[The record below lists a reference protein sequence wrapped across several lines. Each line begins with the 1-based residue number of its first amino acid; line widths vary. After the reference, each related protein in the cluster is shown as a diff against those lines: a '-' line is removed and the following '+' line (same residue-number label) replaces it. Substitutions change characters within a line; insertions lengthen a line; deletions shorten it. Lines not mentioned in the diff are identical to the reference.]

1 MINPEQEHGRPPP
14 SKTSGPRTSP
24 PFAPGLTVRPSGL
37 GYPCIRLLKDQRPQ
51 TQGPRLVDTWGFK
64 GGSPLPPR
72 DSQDLF
78 SLGADLFAPTWTPG
92 FEPDQFELPEPQAPP
107 GLN

>member
-1 MINPEQEHGRPPP
+1 M
-14 SKTSGPRTSP
+14 KATSFQDIRARTSP
-24 PFAPGLTVRPSGL
+24 PFAPGLTVRPLL
-37 GYPCIRLLKDQRPQ
+37 GSDTPCIRLLKDQRPQ

-92 FEPDQFELPEPQAPP
+92 FEPDQFELQNPRHPL
-107 GLN
+107 GLINCLRH

>member
-1 MINPEQEHGRPPP
+1 MEGHLLPRHQGQEPARP
-14 SKTSGPRTSP
+14 SPRADRSP
-24 PFAPGLTVRPSGL
+24 LSGL